1 MLMEHKRQ
9 TIIEYCQR
17 TRLIETCVSHQC
29 RRYYQTEF
37 KNDLIQDMYVWL
49 LSYDIKKLWNAYSNN
64 HLNALVTA
72 VLQRNLYSR
81 TSPFYRTYK
90 KFQALTNDIT
100 NYTNSLEDED

>member
-1 MLMEHKRQ
+1 MEPKRQ

-64 HLNALVTA
+64 HLNALITA
-72 VLQRNLYSR
+72 VLQRNLYSK
-81 TSPFYRTYK
+81 TSPFYRTYR
-90 KFQALTNDIT
+90 KFPSASRNIDEFK
-100 NYTNSLEDED
+100 NSLYNDED